1 MKRTISSRMMVGVL
15 VGMLAGLIAMSP
27 SVVFAAPG
35 STIPGSVSGSSQ
47 PSNPLCSTTVFA
59 KAQQQVEMALSG
71 RVTQLNTLLSAVN
84 DTSNHLTPAD
94 RQTLQDDISN
104 VELPGIEGLQPQVQQ
119 ATTCAQLRVAAH
131 SMVFAY
137 RVYVVMTPQTHLVI
151 VADREIYIEGLFVN
165 LESTIASAIQNA
177 QGHGKNVTAAEA
189 AYSDLQG
196 QVSAAQNATNGL
208 SAQVLAQTPQGAPGN
223 WQVFL
228 AARTSI
234 TNARND
240 LHTAYAD
247 AMQVKTDLA

>member
-1 MKRTISSRMMVGVL
+1 MMVGVL
-15 VGMLAGLIAMSP
+15 AGMVTGLIALSP
-27 SVVFAAPG
+27 SAAFATPG
-35 STIPGSVSGSSQ
+35 STTPGSVSGSNQ
-47 PSNPLCSTTVFA
+47 PSNPLCTPTIFA

-71 RVTQLNTLLSAVN
+71 RVTQLDTLLSAVN

-94 RQTLQDDISN
+94 RQTLQNDISD

-119 ATTCAQLRVAAH
+119 ATTCAQLRAAAH
-131 SMVFAY
+131 SMVLTY
-137 RVYVVMTPQTHLVI
+137 RVYVVMTPQTHLAI
-151 VADREIYIEGLFVN
+151 VADREIYIEGLFAN
-165 LESTIASAIQNA
+165 LEPTIASAIQNA

-228 AARTSI
+228 AARTSVTI
-234 TNARND
+234 ARND